1 MTQHD
6 NPASAR
12 HRPDRESALT
22 ARPRGLEELTRH
34 PGLAAAI
41 ALAQSATETAPLPKV
56 PSETAPVDLP
66 PAGPQANARGPRRLA
81 LWERILI
88 AAVALVLAAI
98 AVSWLFGI
106 RLTYGH
112 GPAHVV
118 VAGPTWAHNSLW
130 HPLVY
135 VVWLV
140 PLGELGLM
148 FLGRMHYQLWFKR
161 APRGQFRLLLIQI
174 TTTGNEALRV
184 NEIIGQIRCY
194 ELRMPLQI
202 WVVTEPW
209 GAIVTK
215 AGYPG
220 ADRVLV
226 VPETFS
232 ARSARKARALEFSR
246 QVRGALG
253 LDTADVKILFNDDDV
268 TPTENYIKTAFAAK
282 YDVCEGVTVPRV
294 HYSTGPLAHFFASH
308 VDDTRTR
315 GCLTYCSVFQGII
328 GKPLWVHGE
337 GLTATGEAERKVT
350 WDWPVFA
357 SEDLTFGQNA
367 AKMGLR
373 WGWFHEY
380 VELTSPWGLKD
391 FFTQRKRWT
400 WGNIHAISR
409 RDVLPLSRAI
419 PLAAKYALD
428 ASIVVLSLAGLALR
442 FAGYLPPGSPV
453 YDASKVAVLSWLLM
467 FFYCGWVAAEHK
479 PTSDSRLLHATI
491 AALLSP
497 VSSMLAF
504 IVLVIA
510 VFQGNPRTFEVI
522 RKTRETTP

>member
-1 MTQHD
+1 MAAYAGPPGVVGVTEPVGEPPWPRASEIQMWPQAPGQAPGPTD
-6 NPASAR
+6 APA
-12 HRPDRESALT
+12 
-22 ARPRGLEELTRH
+22 
-34 PGLAAAI
+34 
-41 ALAQSATETAPLPKV
+41 
-56 PSETAPVDLP
+56 PSP
-66 PAGPQANARGPRRLA
+66 PARVRSPRTLSW
-81 LWERILI
+81 WERLLI
-88 AAVALVLAAI
+88 I
-98 AVSWLFGI
+98 AVTAALGAVIMSFLIGV
-106 RLTYGH
+106 RLIGPGH
-112 GPAHVV
+112 VTLV
-118 VAGPTWAHNSLW
+118 GPTWIRKVPWRMAI
-130 HPLVY
+130 Y
-135 VVWLV
+135 VAWMV

-148 FLGRMHYQLWFKR
+148 ILGKVHYHLRFKR
-161 APRGQFRLLLIQI
+161 APRGRFRLLVIQI
-174 TTTGNEALRV
+174 TTTGNEAARV
-184 NEIIGQIRCY
+184 NEIIGQIRGYC
-194 ELRMPLQI
+194 LRMPMEI

-209 GAIVTK
+209 GAVTTR

-226 VPETFS
+226 VPETFT
-232 ARSARKARALEFSR
+232 ARSERKARALEFSR
-246 QVRGALG
+246 QVRGMLG

-268 TPTENYIKTAFAAK
+268 TPTETYIKTAFTAR
-282 YDVCEGVTVPRV
+282 YDVCEGITVPRI

-315 GCLTYCSVFQGII
+315 GCLTYCSVFQGIL

-337 GLTATGEAERKVT
+337 GLTITGEAERMVT

-373 WGWFHEY
+373 WGWFHDY

-428 ASIVVLSLAGLALR
+428 ASIVMLSVAGIALR
-442 FAGYLPPGSPV
+442 FLGYLPAGSPI
-453 YDASKVAVLSWLLM
+453 YDLAKLAILSWMLM

-479 PTSDSRLLHATI
+479 PTSDSRLLHAMI

-504 IVLVIA
+504 VVLVIT
-510 VFQGNPRTFEVI
+510 VMQGNPRTFEVI
-522 RKTRETTP
+522 RKTREATS

>member
-1 MTQHD
+1 MTRHG
-6 NPASAR
+6 NPTSVP
-12 HRPDRESALT
+12 HRPYREA
-22 ARPRGLEELTRH
+22 AQAAHPRGLRQLSEQ
-34 PGLAAAI
+34 PGLAAAVS
-41 ALAQSATETAPLPKV
+41 LAQSTIELPLPPHIPTEAV
-56 PSETAPVDLP
+56 PPDLP
-66 PAGPQANARGPRRLA
+66 NAVPQEKARRPRRLA
-81 LWERILI
+81 VWERLLVF
-88 AAVALVLAAI
+88 AVVLVFAAI
-98 AVSWLFGI
+98 VISALFGI
-106 RLTYGH
+106 RLTNGST
-112 GPAHVV
+112 HVV
-118 VAGPTWAHNSLW
+118 VASPRWTRDIPWRPAIYL
-130 HPLVY
+130 
-135 VVWLV
+135 VWLV
-140 PLGELGLM
+140 PLGELCLM
-148 FLGRMHYQLWFKR
+148 LIGSVHYHLRFRR
-161 APRGQFRLLLIQI
+161 ARRGTFRLLLIQI
-174 TTTGNEALRV
+174 TTTGNEAVRV
-184 NEIIGQIRCY
+184 NEIIAQIRGY
-194 ELRMPLQI
+194 DLRMPLEI

-209 GAIVTK
+209 GAVATK
-215 AGYPG
+215 DGYPG
-220 ADRVLV
+220 ADRVMV
-226 VPETFS
+226 VPETFT
-232 ARSARKARALEFSR
+232 ARSERKARALEFSR
-246 QVRGALG
+246 QVRSMLG

-268 TPTENYIKTAFAAK
+268 TPTESYIKTAFAAK
-282 YDVCEGVTVPRV
+282 YDVCEGITVPRI

-337 GLTATGEAERKVT
+337 GLTATGEAERMVT
-350 WDWPVFA
+350 WNWPVFA

-373 WGWFHEY
+373 WGWFHDY

-400 WGNIHAISR
+400 WGNIHAISH

-428 ASIVVLSLAGLALR
+428 ASIVVLSLVGLTLR
-442 FAGYLPPGSPV
+442 LIGYLPPGSPI
-453 YDASKVAVLSWLLM
+453 YDISKLSVLSWLLM

-504 IVLVIA
+504 VVLVIT
-510 VFQGNPRTFEVI
+510 VIQGNPRTFEVI

>member
-1 MTQHD
+1 LTRTGTPSPRQHGLGH
-6 NPASAR
+6 P
-12 HRPDRESALT
+12 PT
-22 ARPRGLEELTRH
+22 YPARPHELEELFAH
-34 PGLAAAI
+34 PGLAAAV
-41 ALAQSATETAPLPKV
+41 ALSQRATEVLPPPFV
-56 PSETAPVDLP
+56 AHETASEEV
-66 PAGPQANARGPRRLA
+66 PAAKQQAHRPRPRRLA

-88 AAVALVLAAI
+88 GVLVSVSAVLVI
-98 AVSWLFGI
+98 SWLFGV
-106 RLTYGH
+106 RLTH
-112 GPAHVV
+112 GSAHVV
-118 VAGPTWAHNSLW
+118 TVGPTPVRSIPWR
-130 HPLVY
+130 PVIY

-140 PLGELGLM
+140 PLGELCLM
-148 FLGRMHYQLWFKR
+148 LLGNMHYQLRFRR
-161 APRGQFRLLLIQI
+161 APRGCFRLLLIQI
-174 TTTGNEALRV
+174 TTTGNEAARV
-184 NEIIGQIRCY
+184 NEIIAQIRGY
-194 ELRMPLQI
+194 DLRMPLQI

-209 GAIVTK
+209 GAVTNI

-226 VPETFS
+226 VPETFT
-232 ARSARKARALEFSR
+232 ARSERKARALEFSR
-246 QVRGALG
+246 QVRGLLG

-268 TPTENYIKTAFAAK
+268 TPTESYIKTAFAAR
-282 YDVCEGVTVPRV
+282 YDVCEGITVPRI
-294 HYSTGPLAHFFASH
+294 HYSTGPIAHFFASH

-337 GLTATGEAERKVT
+337 GLTTTGEAERIVT

-373 WGWFHEY
+373 WGWFHDY

-400 WGNIHAISR
+400 WGNIHAVSR

-419 PLAAKYALD
+419 PLAVKYALD
-428 ASIVVLSLAGLALR
+428 ASIVVLSLAGIALR
-442 FAGYLPPGSPV
+442 LTGYLAPGSPV
-453 YDASKVAVLSWLLM
+453 YDVSKLAVISWLLM

-479 PTSDSRLLHATI
+479 PTSDSRLLHATV

-497 VSSMLAF
+497 ISSMLAF

-522 RKTRETTP
+522 RKTRKTTP